1 MPRDIAGLP
10 QVTRRSRFIRLWRLW
25 RQRSRDRREAELL
38 DERELRDMGVTRGD
52 LYREFARR
60 LRSW

>member
-1 MPRDIAGLP
+1 VPRDVAWSQQI
-10 QVTRRSRFIRLWRLW
+10 TRHGRFIRLWRLW
-25 RQRSRDRREAELL
+25 RQRTRDRAEAARL

-60 LRSW
+60 LRP